1 MSKKK
6 SEFLELTL
14 PEFFDYLEK
23 FKHELFLL
31 ATDAEKMLR
40 YRDYEAV
47 EKRLKRIRE
56 ML

>member
-1 MSKKK
+1 MTKDVP
-6 SEFLELTL
+6 ELLE
-14 PEFFDYLEK
+14 YLHK

-31 ATDAEKMLR
+31 TTDAEKMLR
-40 YRDYEAV
+40 YRDYDAV